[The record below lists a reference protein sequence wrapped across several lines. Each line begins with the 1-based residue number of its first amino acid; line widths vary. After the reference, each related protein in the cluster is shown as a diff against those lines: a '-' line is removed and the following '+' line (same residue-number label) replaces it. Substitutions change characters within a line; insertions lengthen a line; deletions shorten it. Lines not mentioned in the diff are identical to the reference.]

1 MFLSCAFRSPLER
14 IDQRTF
20 NIHFQNLQWAYGRKS
35 TWLCFEVETNKD
47 SNSPVPLCSGVFQN
61 QVSST
66 LQPHPGQELSQLR
79 IPYHT
84 ELCFLTW
91 FQQRM
96 SPDQDYQVTWY
107 VSWSPCANCAQQV
120 ADFLSKY
127 PKVSLTILTAR
138 LYYFWVPDCRQGFLR
153 MDQKGARVRIMY
165 YEEFEHCWA
174 KFVYNHGKPW
184 VANNNKLKKNY
195 QFLVTKLEEIL
206 RDPIERISP
215 KIFYYQFNN
224 TTSLRDRTS
233 SWLCFTVK
241 TNKDS
246 NSPASFLC
254 GVFRNQAPPKTPCH
268 AENCFLTWFND
279 LLSSDQDYQVT
290 WYASWSP
297 CADCAELVADFLAT
311 QRNVSLT
318 IFAARLYYH
327 REPEIQRGLRR
338 MHQKGAQLHIM
349 SLPEFQHCWENFVHN
364 QGKQFQPWDGLNENH
379 QLLDT
384 QLQEIL
390 R

>member
-1 MFLSCAFRSPLER
+1 HSTPRWSFPHGHSMFLPCAFRDPMVR
-14 IDQRTF
+14 MYQKTF
-20 NIHFQNLQWAYGRKS
+20 YYHFNNRPILSYRND

-47 SNSPVPLCSGVFQN
+47 TPPSL
-61 QVSST
+61 
-66 LQPHPGQELSQLR
+66 LLLSQGDSKT
-79 IPYHT
+79 PCHA
-84 ELCFLTW
+84 EDCFLTW
-91 FQQRM
+91 FQDM
-96 SPDQDYQVTWY
+96 LSSDQDYQVTWY
-107 VSWSPCANCAQQV
+107 TSWSPCPECAGLV
-120 ADFLSKY
+120 ADFLATHTN
-127 PKVSLTILTAR
+127 VSLTIFAAR
-138 LYYFWVPDCRQGFLR
+138 LYYGQDPDYQQGLR
-153 MDQKGARVRIMY
+153 RLNKEGKGARVRIMY

-195 QFLVTKLEEIL
+195 QQAACLPG
-206 RDPIERISP
+206 RGNSRN
-215 KIFYYQFNN
+215 QM
-224 TTSLRDRTS
+224 
-233 SWLCFTVK
+233 SWCSWPGPFCHCP
-241 TNKDS
+241 
-246 NSPASFLC
+246 SPALPAPPPTVPPSLLLLS
-254 GVFRNQAPPKTPCH
+254 QAPPKTPCH

>member
-61 QVSST
+61 QGDSKT
-66 LQPHPGQELSQLR
+66 PCHAED
-79 IPYHT
+79 
-84 ELCFLTW
+84 CFLTW
-91 FQQRM
+91 FQDM
-96 SPDQDYQVTWY
+96 LSSDQDYQVTWY
-107 VSWSPCANCAQQV
+107 TSWSPCPECAGLV
-120 ADFLSKY
+120 ADFLATHTN
-127 PKVSLTILTAR
+127 VSLTIFAAR
-138 LYYFWVPDCRQGFLR
+138 LYYGQDPDYQQGLRR

-165 YEEFEHCWA
+165 YEGEKWESGVLYRLQGHYLGFM
-174 KFVYNHGKPW
+174 
-184 VANNNKLKKNY
+184 
-195 QFLVTKLEEIL
+195 FLSHAF

>member
-1 MFLSCAFRSPLER
+1 MTLQIRDPMVRMYQKTFYYHFNNRPILSYRN
-14 IDQRTF
+14 D
-20 NIHFQNLQWAYGRKS
+20 
-35 TWLCFEVETNKD
+35 TWLCFEVETKNAPA
-47 SNSPVPLCSGVFQN
+47 SFLCGVFRN
-61 QVSST
+61 QGPRKS
-66 LQPHPGQELSQLR
+66 
-79 IPYHT
+79 PYHT

-91 FQQRM
+91 FQHRM

-138 LYYFWVPDCRQGFLR
+138 LYYFWVPDFRQGILR
-153 MDQKGARVRIMY
+153 MDQKGAKVRIMD
-165 YEEFEHCWA
+165 YEEFEHCWE
-174 KFVYNHGKPW
+174 KFVHNNGKPW
-184 VANNNKLKKNY
+184 VINNNKLKKNY
-195 QFLVTKLEEIL
+195 QILVTKLEEIL

-215 KIFYYQFNN
+215 KIFYHQFNN

-246 NSPASFLC
+246 NAPASFRC
-254 GVFRNQAPPKTPCH
+254 GVFRNQGPPKTPCH
-268 AENCFLTWFND
+268 TENCFLTWLKN

-290 WYASWSP
+290 WYTSWSP
-297 CADCAELVADFLAT
+297 CADCAGLVADFLASHT
-311 QRNVSLT
+311 NVSLT

-327 REPEIQRGLRR
+327 REPETQRGLRR

-349 SLPEFQHCWENFVHN
+349 SLTEFKHCWEKFVHN
-364 QGKQFQPWDGLNENH
+364 QGKPFQPWDGLNENH
-379 QLLDT
+379 ELLDT

-390 R
+390 SGEASRKKLWVQKFAPEM

>member
-1 MFLSCAFRSPLER
+1 VTPQLLSPLER

-66 LQPHPGQELSQLR
+66 LQPHPGQELKD
-79 IPYHT
+79 
-84 ELCFLTW
+84 CFLTW
-91 FQQRM
+91 FQDM
-96 SPDQDYQVTWY
+96 LSSDQDYQVTWY
-107 VSWSPCANCAQQV
+107 TSWSPCPECAGLV
-120 ADFLSKY
+120 ADFLATHTN
-127 PKVSLTILTAR
+127 VSLTIFAAR
-138 LYYFWVPDCRQGFLR
+138 LYYGQDPDYQQGLRR

-195 QFLVTKLEEIL
+195 QFLA
-206 RDPIERISP
+206 SP
-215 KIFYYQFNN
+215 RQAACLPGGNSRN
-224 TTSLRDRTS
+224 QM
-233 SWLCFTVK
+233 SWCSWPGPFCHCP
-241 TNKDS
+241 
-246 NSPASFLC
+246 SPALPAPPPTVPPSLLLLS
-254 GVFRNQAPPKTPCH
+254 QAPPKTPCH

>member
-1 MFLSCAFRSPLER
+1 NKPQPRGDPMVRMYQKTFYYHFNNRPILSYRN
-14 IDQRTF
+14 D
-20 NIHFQNLQWAYGRKS
+20 

-47 SNSPVPLCSGVFQN
+47 SNSPVPLCSGVFRN
-61 QVSST
+61 QGDSKT
-66 LQPHPGQELSQLR
+66 PCHAED
-79 IPYHT
+79 
-84 ELCFLTW
+84 CFLTW
-91 FQQRM
+91 FQDM
-96 SPDQDYQVTWY
+96 LSSDQDYQVTWY
-107 VSWSPCANCAQQV
+107 TSWSPCPECAGLV
-120 ADFLSKY
+120 ADFLATHTN
-127 PKVSLTILTAR
+127 VSLTIFAAR
-138 LYYFWVPDCRQGFLR
+138 LYYGQDPDYQQGLRRLNKEGAKVHIMNYKGEKWESGVRLREGHRGELMGLDGHYLGFMFLSHR
-153 MDQKGARVRIMY
+153 GRDGGGNSRNQMSWCSWPGP
-165 YEEFEHCWA
+165 FCHC
-174 KFVYNHGKPW
+174 P
-184 VANNNKLKKNY
+184 
-195 QFLVTKLEEIL
+195 
-206 RDPIERISP
+206 
-215 KIFYYQFNN
+215 
-224 TTSLRDRTS
+224 
-233 SWLCFTVK
+233 
-241 TNKDS
+241 
-246 NSPASFLC
+246 SPALPAPPPTVPPSLLLLS
-254 GVFRNQAPPKTPCH
+254 QAPPKTPCH